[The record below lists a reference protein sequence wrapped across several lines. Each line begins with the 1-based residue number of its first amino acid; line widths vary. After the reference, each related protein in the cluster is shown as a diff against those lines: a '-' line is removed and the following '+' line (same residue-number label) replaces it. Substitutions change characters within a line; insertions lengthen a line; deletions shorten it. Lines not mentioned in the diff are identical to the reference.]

1 MAFGRKKRKG
11 EQEEAEEPG
20 ANSEQTVGEP
30 SNGAFPPAP
39 DTQAGADAPAPD
51 APAPDAPAPDAP
63 AGDAPAGEPSPPTA
77 THHSVG
83 EAEPDDPSPRPAA
96 GEELAEAT
104 ATAGDPA
111 AAGTDA
117 EGPGAARPVHT
128 STHEVAAAGGAGAG
142 PPGATA
148 TAEHTGP
155 ETAGS
160 VAASPDPAAVPT
172 AHSHGSY
179 GEARGGEDSAAEK
192 VGAAAAG
199 VGSMVESRPEL
210 LVAAAFA
217 AGLVVARVLG
227 AFGGDR

>member
-1 MAFGRKKRKG
+1 
-11 EQEEAEEPG
+11 
-20 ANSEQTVGEP
+20 
-30 SNGAFPPAP
+30 
-39 DTQAGADAPAPD
+39 
-51 APAPDAPAPDAP
+51 
-63 AGDAPAGEPSPPTA
+63 
-77 THHSVG
+77 
-83 EAEPDDPSPRPAA
+83 A

-117 EGPGAARPVHT
+117 EGPGAARPVDT
-128 STHEVAAAGGAGAG
+128 STHEAAAGGAGAG
-142 PPGATA
+142 PHGANTTVA
-148 TAEHTGP
+148 HTSP
-155 ETAGS
+155 EAAGS
-160 VAASPDPAAVPT
+160 VAASPDPAAIPA
-172 AHSHGSY
+172 AHSYGSY

-217 AGLVVARVLG
+217 GGLVVARVLG